1 MSKLVLL
8 RRGTIP
14 VLAALVVAVL
24 AISPVL
30 ADEELAHTGTVGF
43 HALRDAASAGGA
55 ICRYKRINPSPGGY
69 SYEAKLKWIDV
80 RPPKVRAI
88 SGSQEVGWRFM
99 VERVRQVANDT
110 WVLRYTSPI
119 QRDVTNVSTNAE
131 FTLRG
136 INVVLSTTSAD
147 DDPQYLYRVKVK
159 MFWYRANGTVQGTAT
174 HLVSNYRQVWN
185 NFPVTGTQTHT
196 DEYPCDGWTA
206 GDF

>member
-1 MSKLVLL
+1 MI
-8 RRGTIP
+8 G
-14 VLAALVVAVL
+14 ALVVTALV
-24 AISPVL
+24 ISPVL
-30 ADEELAHTGTVGF
+30 ADEEFGHTGSVGY
-43 HALRDAASAGGA
+43 HRLRDSASAGGA
-55 ICRYKRINPSPGGY
+55 ICSYKRVSPSPGGY

-88 SGSQEVGWRFM
+88 AGSQEVGWQFM

-119 QRDVTNVSTNAE
+119 QRDVTNASTNAD

-136 INVVLSTTSAD
+136 INVVLNTTSAD
-147 DDPQYLYRVKVK
+147 EDPQYLYRVKVK
-159 MFWYRANGTVQGTAT
+159 MLWYRANGTIQGTAT

-185 NFPVTGTQTHT
+185 NFPVFGTQTLT
-196 DEYPCDGWTA
+196 EEYPCPGWTA

>member
-1 MSKLVLL
+1 MSTLIRL
-8 RRGTIP
+8 RHAAISVVG
-14 VLAALVVAVL
+14 ALVVTAL
-24 AISPVL
+24 AMSPVL
-30 ADEELAHTGTVGF
+30 ADEEYGHTGTVGY
-43 HALRDAASAGGA
+43 HHLRDSASGGGA
-55 ICRYKRINPSPGGY
+55 ICSYKRVNPSPGGY

-88 SGSQEVGWRFM
+88 SGSQEVGWLFK
-99 VERVRQVANDT
+99 VERVRNVSDAL

-119 QRDVTNVSTNAE
+119 QRDVTNASTNAE
-131 FTLRG
+131 FSLRG
-136 INVVLSTTSAD
+136 INVILNTTSAD

-174 HLVSNYRQVWN
+174 HIVSNYKQVWN
-185 NFPVTGTQTHT
+185 NFPVFGTQTFT